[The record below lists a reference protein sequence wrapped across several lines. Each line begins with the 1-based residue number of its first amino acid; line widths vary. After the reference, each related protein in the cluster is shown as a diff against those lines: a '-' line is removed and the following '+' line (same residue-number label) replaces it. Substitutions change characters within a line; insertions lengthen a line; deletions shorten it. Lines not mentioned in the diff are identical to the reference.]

1 MLTYARVSTAS
12 LPENLRGFGCAY
24 QMPARSNFVGMF
36 FDPLFVM
43 RPSDSKVTIKVCKS
57 ETLTLNPLS

>member
-1 MLTYARVSTAS
+1 MITYARVLAGS

-36 FDPLFVM
+36 LDPLFVV
-43 RPSDSKVTIKVCKS
+43 RPGDSKVTITVCTS
-57 ETLTLNPLS
+57 ETLTVSRLP